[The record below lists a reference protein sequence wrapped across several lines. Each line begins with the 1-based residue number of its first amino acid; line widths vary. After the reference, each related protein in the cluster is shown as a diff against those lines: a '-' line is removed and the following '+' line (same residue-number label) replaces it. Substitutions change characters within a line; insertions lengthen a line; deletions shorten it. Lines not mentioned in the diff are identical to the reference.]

1 MAKSRYNVTPQK
13 DLDLQTA
20 RKKMQSNQD
29 VLNEINQD
37 ALNERFLRQKIDNT
51 DDKMKLLRVYRTD
64 RDLVISTSK
73 GERYCRLSNAK
84 FLNIDELE
92 RKCDQLIGLNVITT
106 AK

>member
-20 RKKMQSNQD
+20 RKKIQS
-29 VLNEINQD
+29 NQD